1 MGKPFQVSVED
12 HGDGAFTLRTD
23 REPESFEEK
32 LLFAASRG
40 VAVRVHEGETDRE
53 AIGREVVALAVR
65 EAEEAARDEYDHE
78 TLAAMCRRAVD
89 AALDEA
95 GL

>member
-1 MGKPFQVSVED
+1 MSKPFKVSIED
-12 HGDGAFTLRTD
+12 HGDGAFTLRTG

-32 LLFAASRG
+32 ILFVASMG
-40 VAVRVHEGETDRE
+40 VALRVHKGEEDRE
-53 AIGREVVALAVR
+53 AIGREVLDIAVR
-65 EAEEAARDEYDHE
+65 EAEDAARDEYDHE
-78 TLAAMCRRAVD
+78 ALVAMCRRAVD

>member
-1 MGKPFQVSVED
+1 MSKPFQVSIED

-23 REPESFEEK
+23 RKPESFEEK
-32 LLFAASRG
+32 LLFVSGMG
-40 VAVRVHEGETDRE
+40 VALRVHKGEEDRE
-53 AIGREVVALAVR
+53 AIGREVLDLVVR
-65 EAEEAARDEYDHE
+65 EAEDAARDEYDHE
-78 TLAAMCRRAVD
+78 TLVAMCRRAVD

>member
-1 MGKPFQVSVED
+1 MSKPFKVSVED
-12 HGDGAFTLRTD
+12 RGDGAFTLRTD

-32 LLFAASRG
+32 LLFVASMG
-40 VAVRVHEGETDRE
+40 VALRVHKGEKDRE
-53 AIGREVVALAVR
+53 AIRPEVLAIAVR
-65 EAEEAARDEYDHE
+65 EAEGAARDEYDHE